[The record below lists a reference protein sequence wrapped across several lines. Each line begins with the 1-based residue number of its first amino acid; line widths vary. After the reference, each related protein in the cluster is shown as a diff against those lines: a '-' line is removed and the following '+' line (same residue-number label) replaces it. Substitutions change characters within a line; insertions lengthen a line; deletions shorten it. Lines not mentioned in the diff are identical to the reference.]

1 MPYAFTQELPFTR
14 DVYERFCAALPDE
27 TPRGLLVRV
36 ASETDTGVR
45 LFDLW
50 QTEGD
55 YQDYQRTAVQPIVAD
70 GFFNGTG
77 YEPDREPPREEQL
90 EVLDVWLGR
99 PPDGARAPQPRLR
112 NDPGTSG
119 V

>member
-1 MPYAFTQELPFTR
+1 MPYAFTQELPFTP

-77 YEPDREPPREEQL
+77 YEPDREPPREEL

-112 NDPGTSG
+112 NDPGAPG